1 MVEGFAAQDRGTL
14 VIATEVL
21 AETAGLVALPCYR
34 WTHVVVVPPD
44 HVLAREA
51 EQGRTLTLRRLADFP
66 LITYEGGYTGRS
78 HIDQACARSTPVIS
92 SPPA

>member
-34 WTHVVVVPPD
+34 WTHVVVVSPD

-51 EQGRTLTLRRLADFP
+51 EQGRTLTLRPPTLR
-66 LITYEGGYTGRS
+66 GS
-78 HIDQACARSTPVIS
+78 SCAASATVPIG
-92 SPPA
+92 